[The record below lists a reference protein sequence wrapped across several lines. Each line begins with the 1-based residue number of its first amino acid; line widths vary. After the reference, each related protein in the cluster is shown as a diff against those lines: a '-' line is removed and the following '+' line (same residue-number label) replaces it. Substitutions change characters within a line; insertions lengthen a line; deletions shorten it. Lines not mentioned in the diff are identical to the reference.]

1 MAVPSNTLLTI
12 GQITREQLECFQNN
26 LVFCNRAHILR
37 QYSRE
42 FAVPGD
48 KVGPSINVRLPAQL
62 RATSGPNIDVQDY
75 VEQSVPLSINQQE
88 KVGLQFTSFEM
99 TLSLDDWSERI
110 GKPSGIVLANK
121 VDAYG
126 LSLYAQIPN
135 AVLVPTA
142 GNVKWRAFLQAG
154 ALLADNGAPNDGTWR
169 AVLNQWAQ
177 VDIVDE
183 LKGLFQK
190 SDQIARQYERGL
202 MGTSGGFDWTWDQ
215 NVAVHTTGPMGGAP
229 LYATTVAGG
238 ASITVTGF
246 TAAAAARL
254 NAGDIFTFGTPGT
267 PAAGDIF
274 AVNPVSLQSTGKL
287 RQFTV
292 TAPVSSAAD
301 GSATI
306 PIYPAI
312 IGPATP
318 ANPRQ
323 TVHALPTPGKAL
335 VFLGAA
341 NTSYYQN
348 LVHQKAAFALA
359 SCRLQEPFSGQS
371 AYAVDED
378 SGTAI
383 RTWKSSNISDDTHAS
398 RADIAFGFAVT
409 RPTWAVR
416 AWSPTT

>member
-1 MAVPSNTLLTI
+1 MPTNTLLTI
-12 GQITREQLECFQNN
+12 GLVTREQLECFSNN
-26 LVFCNRAHILR
+26 MVFCNRAHILR

-48 KVGPSINVRLPAQL
+48 KVGPTINVRLPAQF
-62 RATSGPNIDVQDY
+62 RATSGPAIDVQDY
-75 VEQSVPLSINQQE
+75 IEQSVPLSINQQE
-88 KVGLQFTSFEM
+88 KVGLQFTSFEE
-99 TLSLDDWSERI
+99 TLSLDDWSSRI
-110 GKPSGIVLANK
+110 GTPTGITLANK
-121 VDAYG
+121 VDLYG
-126 LSLYAQIPN
+126 LSLYHQIPN

-142 GNVKWRAFLQAG
+142 GSVKWRAFLQAG
-154 ALLADNGAPNDGTWR
+154 ALLADNGAPNDGSWR

-177 VDIVDE
+177 VDVIDE
-183 LKGLFQK
+183 LKGLMQ
-190 SDQIARQYERGL
+190 SSEQIKRQYERGL
-202 MGTSGGFDWTWDQ
+202 MGTSGGFDWVWDQ

-229 LYATTVAGG
+229 LYATTASDGL
-238 ASITVTGF
+238 SITVTGF

-254 NAGDIFTFGTPGT
+254 NKGDIFTFGTPGT

-292 TAPVSSAAD
+292 TANVNSAAD

-306 PIYPAI
+306 PIYPPI

-323 TVHALPTPGKAL
+323 TVHALPTGGKAL

-341 NTSYYQN
+341 NTAYYQN
-348 LVHQKAAFALA
+348 IVHQKAAFAMA
-359 SCRLQEPFSGQS
+359 MCRLYEPDSGRA
-371 AYAVDED
+371 AYAVDEAT
-378 SGTAI
+378 GVAI
-383 RTWKSSNISDDTHAS
+383 RTWKASDIMTDTHAS

-409 RPTWAVR
+409 RPQWAVR

>member
-1 MAVPSNTLLTI
+1 MPTNTLLTI
-12 GQITREQLECFQNN
+12 GLITREQLECFQNN

-48 KVGPSINVRLPAQL
+48 KVGPTINVRLPAQL
-62 RATSGPNIDVQDY
+62 RATSGPAIDVQDY
-75 VEQSVPLSINQQE
+75 IEQSVPLTIDQQE
-88 KVGLQFTSFEM
+88 KVGLQFSSFEM
-99 TLSLDDWSERI
+99 TLSLDDWSDRI
-110 GKPSGIVLANK
+110 GTPSGITLANK
-121 VDAYG
+121 VDLYG

-135 AVLVPTA
+135 AVLVPAA

-154 ALLADNGAPNDGTWR
+154 ALLADNGAPNDGSWR

-183 LKGLFQK
+183 LKGLMQ
-190 SDQIARQYERGL
+190 SSEQIKRQYERGL
-202 MGTSGGFDWTWDQ
+202 MGTSGGYDWVWDQ
-215 NVAVHTTGPMGGAP
+215 NVAVHTTGPRGGVP
-229 LYATTVAGG
+229 LYATTGAGG

-246 TAAAAARL
+246 TAAAANRL
-254 NAGDIFTFGTPGT
+254 KKGDLFSFGDPGT

-292 TAPVSSAAD
+292 TADVNSAAD
-301 GSATI
+301 GTATI
-306 PIYPAI
+306 PIYPLI
-312 IGPATP
+312 IGPAVP

-323 TVHALPTPGKAL
+323 TVHALPTAGKAL
-335 VFLGAA
+335 TFLGAESTA
-341 NTSYYQN
+341 YYQN
-348 LVHQKAAFALA
+348 LVHQKAAFAMA
-359 SCRLQEPFSGQS
+359 MCRLQEPFSGQA
-371 AYAVDED
+371 AYATDED
-378 SGTAI
+378 TGVAI
-383 RTWKSSNISDDTHAS
+383 RTWKASNISDDTHAS

-416 AWSPTT
+416 AWSPTS

>member
-1 MAVPSNTLLTI
+1 MPTNTILTI
-12 GQITREQLECFQNN
+12 GMVTREALEYFSNN
-26 LVFCNRAHILR
+26 LVFCNAAHILR
-37 QYSRE
+37 QYSSE

-48 KVGPSINVRLPAQL
+48 KIGPTLNIRLPAQL
-62 RATSGPNIDVQDY
+62 RAVSGASLQTQDY
-75 VEQSVPLSINQQE
+75 IEQSVPLTINQQE
-88 KVGLQFTSFEM
+88 HVDLQFTSFEM
-99 TLSLDDWSERI
+99 TLSLDDWSRRI

-126 LSLYAQIPN
+126 LGLYAQIPN
-135 AVLVPTA
+135 AILVPTA
-142 GNVKWRAFLQAG
+142 GNVKWRAYLQAG
-154 ALLADNGAPNDGTWR
+154 ALLADNGAPNDGSWR

-190 SDQIARQYERGL
+190 SDQIARQYERGM
-202 MGTSGGFDWTWDQ
+202 MGTSGGLDWTFDQ

-229 LYATTVAGG
+229 LHATVVAGG
-238 ASITVTGF
+238 NSITVTGF

-254 NAGDIFTFGTPGT
+254 NAGDVFTYGTPGT

-292 TAPVSSAAD
+292 TGNVSSAAD

-306 PIYPAI
+306 PIYPPI

-323 TVHALPTPGKAL
+323 TVHALPAPGKAL
-335 VFLGAA
+335 VFLGTA

-348 LVHQKAAFALA
+348 IVHQKSAFAMA
-359 SCRLQEPFSGQS
+359 MCRLQEPFSGQA
-371 AYAVDED
+371 AYATDPDTGV
-378 SGTAI
+378 AI
-383 RTWKSSNISDDTHAS
+383 RTWKASDISNDTHAS
-398 RADIAFGFAVT
+398 RADIAYGMAVT
-409 RPTWAVR
+409 RPQWAVR

>member
-1 MAVPSNTLLTI
+1 MPTNTVLTQ
-12 GQITREQLECFQNN
+12 GVITREQLECYENN

-48 KVGPSINVRLPAQL
+48 KAGPTINVRLPAQL
-62 RATSGPNIDVQDY
+62 RAVSGAALQVQDY
-75 VEQSVPLSINQQE
+75 IEQSVPLTINQQE
-88 KVGLQFTSFEM
+88 HVDLQFTSFEM
-99 TLSLDDWSERI
+99 TLSLDDWSQRI
-110 GKPSGIVLANK
+110 GMPSGIVLANK

-126 LSLYAQIPN
+126 LGLYAQIPN

-142 GNVKWRAFLQAG
+142 GNVKWRAYLQAG

-169 AVLNQWAQ
+169 VVLNQWAQ

-229 LYATTVAGG
+229 LHATVGAGG
-238 ASITVTGF
+238 NSITVTGF

-254 NAGDIFTFGTPGT
+254 NAGDIFTYGTPGT

-292 TAPVSSAAD
+292 TAAVSSAAD

-306 PIYPAI
+306 PIYPPI

-323 TVHALPTPGKAL
+323 TVHALPTAGKAL
-335 VFLGAA
+335 LFLGTA

-348 LVHQKAAFALA
+348 IVHQKSAFALA
-359 SCRLQEPFSGQS
+359 GCRLQEPFSGQT
-371 AYAVDED
+371 AYAVDET
-378 SGTAI
+378 SGVAL
-383 RTWKSSNISDDTHAS
+383 RTWKASDISSDTHSS
-398 RADIAFGFAVT
+398 RCDIAFGFAVT
-409 RPTWAVR
+409 RPQWAVR